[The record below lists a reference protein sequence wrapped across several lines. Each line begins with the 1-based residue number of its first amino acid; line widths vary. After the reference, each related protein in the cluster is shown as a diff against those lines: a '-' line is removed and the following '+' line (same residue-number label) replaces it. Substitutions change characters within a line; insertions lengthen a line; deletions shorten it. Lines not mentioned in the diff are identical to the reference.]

1 MRTIYL
7 FIIACFLSLGAYA
20 QLETPQP
27 SPFQEIEQKVGLT
40 DVKLQYSRP
49 SMKGRSIFGGLVPY
63 DKMWRTGANANTTIS
78 FSHPVNIGKQQLPK
92 GTYAIFTKPGMNS
105 WEIYLYADTGN
116 RGLPPEWDDSKVVAS
131 YKARVETLSRPVET
145 FTLSFDQLTNNS
157 VSLGFTW
164 ENTYVSLPIGFPT
177 DALVSASI
185 DRVMG
190 GPTANDYYSA
200 AVYYLESGNDIN
212 KAKTWIDKAIELREQ
227 PAFWYHR
234 QQALIYARS
243 GDKAGAIKAARRS
256 LELAEKAEN
265 QDYVIL
271 NTKSLKEWGA
281 M

>member
-1 MRTIYL
+1 MRTLYV
-7 FIIACFLSLGAYA
+7 FIAAFFLSIGVFA

-49 SMKGRSIFGGLVPY
+49 SMKGRKIFGSLVPF
-63 DKMWRTGANANTTIS
+63 DKMWRTGANANTTIT
-78 FSHPVNIGKQQLPK
+78 FSHAVNIGKQRVPQ

-105 WEIYLYADTGN
+105 WEIYLYADSNNWGM
-116 RGLPPEWDDSKVVAS
+116 PQKWDSEKVVAS
-131 YKARVETLSRPVET
+131 YKARVEPLSRSVET
-145 FTLSFDQLTNNS
+145 FTITFDQLTNDS
-157 VSLGFTW
+157 VLLGITW
-164 ENTYVSLPIGFPT
+164 ENTHVALPIGFPT

-185 DRVMG
+185 DKVMG

-200 AVYYLESGNDIN
+200 AVYYLQSDKDIA
-212 KAKTWIDKAIELREQ
+212 KAKMWIDKAIELREE

-234 QQALIYARS
+234 QQSLIYAKS
-243 GDKAGAIKAARRS
+243 GDKSGAIKAARRS
-256 LELAEKAEN
+256 LELAEKAKN
-265 QDYVIL
+265 SDYVAL

>member
-1 MRTIYL
+1 MRTIYV
-7 FIIACFLSLGAYA
+7 FIIVGLLSLGAYA

-27 SPFQEIEQKVGLT
+27 SPFQVIDQKVGLT

-49 SMKGRSIFGGLVPY
+49 SMKGRNIFGGLVPY

-78 FSHPVNIGKQQLPK
+78 FSHSVNIGKQQVPK
-92 GTYAIFTKPGMNS
+92 GTYAIYTKPGMNS
-105 WEIYLYADTGN
+105 WEIYLYADAGN
-116 RGLPPEWDDSKVVAS
+116 RGLPSEWDESKVVAS
-131 YKARVETLSRPVET
+131 YKARVETLSRTVET

-157 VSLGFTW
+157 VLLGFTW
-164 ENTYVSLPIGFPT
+164 ENTHVSLPIGFPT
-177 DALVSASI
+177 EALVLASI

-200 AVYYLESGNDIN
+200 AVYYLESGNDIS
-212 KAKTWIDKAIELREQ
+212 KAKTWIDKAIELRER
-227 PAFWYHR
+227 PAYWYHR

-256 LELAEKAEN
+256 LELAKEAES